1 MKKNNKIKDMNE
13 YKKKKKNKYKG
24 KYKLK
29 VKKIIF
35 KSTFIAVVFAVI
47 LGNICG
53 YSVISKLK
61 YDIHYLKK
69 ELKEKEISRDELKT
83 KVDTSTSI
91 PEIEKK
97 AKEELNMDYPRQ
109 EQIKYID
116 VKN

>member
-13 YKKKKKNKYKG
+13 YKKSKKNKYKG
-24 KYKLK
+24 KHKLK
-29 VKKIIF
+29 IKKRIF
-35 KSTFIAVVFAVI
+35 LSAFILLGFAII

-53 YSVISKLK
+53 YATISQLK

-69 ELKEKEISRDELKT
+69 ELKEEEISRDELKT
-83 KVDTSTSI
+83 KVDTNASI

-97 AKEELNMDYPRQ
+97 AKEKLNMDYPKK

>member
-13 YKKKKKNKYKG
+13 YKKSKKNR
-24 KYKLK
+24 YKLK
-29 VKKIIF
+29 IKIKKIIF
-35 KSTFIAVVFAVI
+35 LSTFITLGFAVI

-53 YSVISKLK
+53 YVIISQLK

-69 ELKEKEISRDELKT
+69 ELKAEEILRDELKT
-83 KVDTSTSI
+83 KVDTNTSI
-91 PEIEKK
+91 PEIEKN
-97 AKEELNMDYPRQ
+97 AKEQLNMDYPKN